1 MTRSEGLGR
10 VAIIGLGLM
19 GGSIARGLRTRA
31 QAREI
36 VAYDQ
41 RPDEVSYAIDAGFV
55 DAALDNV
62 QDHRADLVVLA
73 VPVLSLIDVLA
84 ALHLTSAQ
92 TDVVVTDVGS
102 VKQVLV
108 DAAVTLY
115 GEVPAWL
122 IPGHPIAGSERHGV
136 QAANGDLFTGHRVIL
151 TPDSNADNRA
161 LSTVTD
167 LWKGLGA
174 TITSM
179 SVQHH
184 DSVLAQTSHLPHL
197 LAYALV
203 DTLSQQGDSLE
214 VFEYAAGGFR
224 DFSRIAASDPDMW
237 ADIFMSNQAQ
247 VLENLDRF
255 SGDLSR
261 IRELVAGADREGR
274 KALFQRAKQARD
286 YFSSLQ
292 SDS

>member
-1 MTRSEGLGR
+1 MTQSEGLGR

-19 GGSIARGLRTRA
+19 GGSIARGLRARA

-41 RPDEVSYAIDAGFV
+41 RPDEVAYAIDAGFV
-55 DAALDNV
+55 DAPLEEV
-62 QDHRADLVVLA
+62 QDHGADLVVLA

-84 ALHLTSAQ
+84 ALRLTSAQ

-108 DAAVTLY
+108 DAAITLF
-115 GEVPAWL
+115 GEVPTWL

-136 QAANGDLFTGHRVIL
+136 RAANGDLFTGHRVIL
-151 TPDSNADNRA
+151 TPDRNADSRA

-167 LWKGLGA
+167 LWEGLGA

-179 SVQHH
+179 SVAHH

-203 DTLSQQGDSLE
+203 DTLSRQGDSLE
-214 VFEYAAGGFR
+214 VFEYAA
-224 DFSRIAASDPDMW
+224 
-237 ADIFMSNQAQ
+237 
-247 VLENLDRF
+247 
-255 SGDLSR
+255 
-261 IRELVAGADREGR
+261 
-274 KALFQRAKQARD
+274 
-286 YFSSLQ
+286 
-292 SDS
+292 

>member
-55 DAALDNV
+55 DAALDKV

-108 DAAVTLY
+108 DAAITLF
-115 GEVPAWL
+115 GEIPAWL

-151 TPDSNADNRA
+151 TPDSNVDNRA

-261 IRELVAGADREGR
+261 IRELVAGADRAAM